1 MLLGFNTN
9 IPYNKKLYHI
19 QTEDKGLKNPM
30 IITCIYL
37 KGKIIASKN
46 LSYANIVKKS
56 DCKDR
61 VKKLMAIQHIKMM
74 KNLLEGKYTREN
86 KPEEKKGEAVQ

>member
-9 IPYNKKLYHI
+9 IPYNRKLYHI
-19 QTEDKGLKNPM
+19 QTEDKGLKSPM

-46 LSYANIVKKS
+46 LSYADIVKKA
-56 DCKDR
+56 DCKAR
-61 VKKLMAIQHIKMM
+61 VKKLMAVQHIKMM
-74 KNLLEGKYTREN
+74 KNLLEGKYTGEN
-86 KPEEKKGEAVQ
+86 KPEEKKGEAV

>member
-9 IPYNKKLYHI
+9 IPYDGTLYHI
-19 QTEDKGLKNPM
+19 QTEDKGLKNPI

-37 KGKIIASKN
+37 TGKIITSKKI
-46 LSYANIVKKS
+46 SYATIVKKS

-61 VKKLMAIQHIKMM
+61 VKKLMARQHIKMM
-74 KNLLEGKYTREN
+74 KNLLEGKYTGEN
-86 KPEEKKGEAVQ
+86 KPEEKKGEAVR